1 MGKILFFKLMLLVP
15 VLLFVSVIAMA
26 QVGNVTGT
34 VTDSA
39 DGTTLPGATVAVK
52 GTTVGTVTDMNG
64 VYTIK
69 VNPNSTLVFSFV
81 GYEPK
86 EVLVQP
92 NTTVNVALQ
101 LESTMLSELVVIGYG
116 VQKKGD
122 ATGSLTAVDAKEF
135 NVGSITNP
143 VQLIAG
149 KIAGVQITSGGGAP
163 GEGATIRIRGGSSLS
178 ASNDPLIVIDGV
190 PVDNDGISGSRSMFN
205 SINPNDIETFTV
217 LKDASATAIY
227 GSRASNGVIIITTK
241 KGKAGQG
248 KGKPFTVSYNGVFS
262 LNAVTKKVD
271 VLNGDEYRALMNER
285 FPGDSMRLGLLGTDN
300 TDWQSQIYQNSF
312 GMDHSL
318 SVSGVIKKIPYRV
331 SGGYTDQDGILKSDN
346 MKRTTIS
353 LAVSPSMLDDHL
365 TVNVNAKANFEKNQF
380 AERGAIGTAVQFDP
394 TQSVLDAESPYGGY
408 WTWLQD
414 DGIPKGIAPANPV
427 ALLELRDDISDV
439 NRIIGNVQLDYKFH
453 FLPELR
459 ANLNIGLDKS
469 SSEGTVTV
477 PENASWEIDVVHGS
491 GYRSEYTQEKK
502 NELIDFYLN
511 YVKPLDVVHSKFDIM
526 AGYSWQHFYR
536 DNYTFSGNYDW
547 NYDTLT
553 IIDKTESYIISF
565 FGRFNYTFKE
575 RYLLTFTLRNDRTSR
590 FSPNTR
596 SGFFPSV
603 ALAWKIIDEPW
614 MAKARSLS
622 QLKLRVGYGVTGQQN
637 IGQGDYP
644 YLPRYTY
651 SDIAS
656 QYEMGGVFYTTLRPE
671 GYVAGIKWE
680 ETTTYNAGL
689 DYGFAKD
696 KYYGSLDFY
705 YRKTED
711 LLNFIPVP
719 AGSNLTNYIL
729 TNIGDLENRGVEFS
743 IYTRPVVKP
752 DFNWELGFN
761 ASYNKNKITR
771 LTASDD
777 PNYLGVYTGGISGGV
792 GNQVQIH
799 SVGYSSNSFFMYEQV
814 YDADGNPIENLY
826 VDRNNDG
833 QITEEDKYHYKDP
846 NADYWFGLTSTMN
859 YKKWTLTF
867 AGRANF
873 GNYVYDNVSSEN
885 GVYARLYR
893 PEGPYLGNITSN
905 YADINFNDPRYW
917 SNYFI
922 HDGSFFRMDNISL
935 SYRFDNLIRKKAS
948 LVLSATVNNVFVI
961 TGYKGLDPEIAFGID
976 NNLYPRPRV
985 YVFGINFQF

>member
-1 MGKILFFKLMLLVP
+1 
-15 VLLFVSVIAMA
+15 
-26 QVGNVTGT
+26 
-34 VTDSA
+34 
-39 DGTTLPGATVAVK
+39 
-52 GTTVGTVTDMNG
+52 
-64 VYTIK
+64 
-69 VNPNSTLVFSFV
+69 
-81 GYEPK
+81 
-86 EVLVQP
+86 
-92 NTTVNVALQ
+92 
-101 LESTMLSELVVIGYG
+101 
-116 VQKKGD
+116 
-122 ATGSLTAVDAKEF
+122 
-135 NVGSITNP
+135 
-143 VQLIAG
+143 
-149 KIAGVQITSGGGAP
+149 
-163 GEGATIRIRGGSSLS
+163 
-178 ASNDPLIVIDGV
+178 
-190 PVDNDGISGSRSMFN
+190 
-205 SINPNDIETFTV
+205 
-217 LKDASATAIY
+217 
-227 GSRASNGVIIITTK
+227 
-241 KGKAGQG
+241 
-248 KGKPFTVSYNGVFS
+248 
-262 LNAVTKKVD
+262 
-271 VLNGDEYRALMNER
+271 
-285 FPGDSMRLGLLGTDN
+285 
-300 TDWQSQIYQNSF
+300 
-312 GMDHSL
+312 
-318 SVSGVIKKIPYRV
+318 
-331 SGGYTDQDGILKSDN
+331 
-346 MKRTTIS
+346 
-353 LAVSPSMLDDHL
+353 
-365 TVNVNAKANFEKNQF
+365 
-380 AERGAIGTAVQFDP
+380 
-394 TQSVLDAESPYGGY
+394 
-408 WTWLQD
+408 
-414 DGIPKGIAPANPV
+414 
-427 ALLELRDDISDV
+427 
-439 NRIIGNVQLDYKFH
+439 
-453 FLPELR
+453 
-459 ANLNIGLDKS
+459 
-469 SSEGTVTV
+469 
-477 PENASWEIDVVHGS
+477 
-491 GYRSEYTQEKK
+491 
-502 NELIDFYLN
+502 
-511 YVKPLDVVHSKFDIM
+511 
-526 AGYSWQHFYR
+526 
-536 DNYTFSGNYDW
+536 
-547 NYDTLT
+547 
-553 IIDKTESYIISF
+553 
-565 FGRFNYTFKE
+565 
-575 RYLLTFTLRNDRTSR
+575 
-590 FSPNTR
+590 
-596 SGFFPSV
+596 V

-651 SDIAS
+651 SDIAT

-671 GYVAGIKWE
+671 GYDAGIKWE

-814 YDADGNPIENLY
+814 YDADENPIENLY